1 MADDRQTA
9 RRRGRS
15 KPAAGAFAIGV
26 TAVLAVAFAAAASA
40 ALRPNP
46 ADDRRLVGEPIER
59 FRYDYAKECRK
70 GSRKGTRAL
79 QRWLE
84 RNVRGD
90 AWGINRCERLGSGY
104 SIHAEGRALDWRLD
118 AGVRRERRAARRLI
132 DTLLAT
138 DSKGR
143 RHALA
148 RRMGVQGLIF
158 NCRQWFG
165 GSGLGRYSYCFK
177 ANGKRKKARNL
188 NRTAAH
194 MDHVHIELN
203 WRGARK
209 RTSFWRSPLASE

>member
-1 MADDRQTA
+1 MRG
-9 RRRGRS
+9 RRRS
-15 KPAAGAFAIGV
+15 VAIAIVAAAALAAAF
-26 TAVLAVAFAAAASA
+26 AASA
-40 ALRPNP
+40 AGGLRPNP

-59 FRYDYAKECRK
+59 FRYDSANECRK

-79 QRWLE
+79 QRWLD
-84 RNVRGD
+84 RDVRGD

-104 SIHAEGRALDWRLD
+104 SVDAEGRALDWRLD

-132 DTLLAT
+132 RTLLAT

-143 RHALA
+143 PNALA

-165 GSGLGRYSYCFK
+165 GDGLGRYGYCLNAK
-177 ANGKRKKARNL
+177 GKRKKAKNL
-188 NRTAAH
+188 NRTVAH
-194 MDHVHIELN
+194 IDHVHIELN

-209 RTSFWRSPLASE
+209 RTSFWRSPLARE